1 MTQLTQGHEIEL
13 YHLVV
18 PLLLVARISQSV
30 YFSFLKELIE
40 ETLNWVVAI
49 KSRLTFNAEAV
60 SLVYNDLI
68 LLHRFSAFTDLQQLK
83 LHVPSLNTHLNL
95 TNLLYLQRS
104 FSLRECLQIQ
114 RAFRSERVQFRLQ
127 LIKEY
132 LQTFA

>member
-1 MTQLTQGHEIEL
+1 M
-13 YHLVV
+13 
-18 PLLLVARISQSV
+18 